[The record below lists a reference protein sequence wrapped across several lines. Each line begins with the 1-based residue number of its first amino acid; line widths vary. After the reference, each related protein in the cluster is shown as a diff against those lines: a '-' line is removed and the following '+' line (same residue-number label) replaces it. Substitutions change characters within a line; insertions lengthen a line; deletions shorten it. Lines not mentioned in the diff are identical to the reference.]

1 MYLITAIFKKNS
13 LDDVLQELYEREI
26 EGVTVSNVIGKGGL
40 SFIKNKNNID
50 LDEKI
55 RVDIVVSNDTFKES
69 AKEAIRVNTQDIGHG
84 SGKIWVTPVLEVE
97 RVRTGEKNELAL
109 KKSKVATHSNLQ
121 KNHYES
127 TDTPVS

>member
-1 MYLITAIFKKNS
+1 MYLITAVFKKNS
-13 LDDVLQELYEREI
+13 LDDVLQELYERQI

-40 SFIKNKNNID
+40 SFIKDKGDID
-50 LDEKI
+50 LDEKV
-55 RVDIVVSNDTFKES
+55 RVDIVVSNEIYKES
-69 AKEAIRVNTQDIGHG
+69 AKEAIRVNTQDMEHG

-109 KKSKVATHSNLQ
+109 KQSKATAHSNLQ
-121 KNHYES
+121 KSHYEN

>member
-1 MYLITAIFKKNS
+1 MYLITAIFKKSS
-13 LDDVLQELYEREI
+13 LNDVLQELYEREI

-40 SFIKNKNNID
+40 SFIKDKGDID

-55 RVDIVVSNDTFKES
+55 RVDIVVSNETFKES
-69 AKEAIRVNTQDIGHG
+69 AKEAIRVNTQDIEHG

-109 KKSKVATHSNLQ
+109 TQSKTTVHNNLQ